1 MTSFQWGIAIG
12 GLTLTTVNIAWLSYQ
27 VRELWSRVIAHE
39 QRLDVASGHRAALNT
54 KVGQLEARLS
64 NLETDG
70 K

>member
-27 VRELWSRVIAHE
+27 VRKLWLFNVEQSNVLLQVAKNAKKLHE
-39 QRLDVASGHRAALNT
+39 
-54 KVGQLEARLS
+54 RLS